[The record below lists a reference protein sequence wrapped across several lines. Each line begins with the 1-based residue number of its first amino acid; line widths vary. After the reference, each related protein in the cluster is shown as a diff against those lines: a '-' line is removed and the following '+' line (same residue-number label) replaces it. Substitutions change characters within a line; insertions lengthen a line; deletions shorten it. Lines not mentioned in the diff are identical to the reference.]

1 MAGGLNDL
9 ELETLDEVNLSDSP
23 PLAARPPPAVPARRA
38 RRIVSSVALG
48 VTLVL
53 ALITWVSLRVDTPPK
68 ARAAPDLVS
77 TPPAAAADVPEII
90 TPVAVPYGRPHP
102 SSHAAM
108 HAHHRHAHNHT
119 HNHTRPHVSPV
130 ADVAPVS
137 EIVEAALPAAPV
149 EPPLLD
155 LLSAPL
161 DLEVSDTAATEMQ
174 EVQSVADAAATL
186 LSTPL
191 EGSETAATEDVQ
203 SAAVAD
209 AAAAALVDAMAA
221 LKEAQAAVAAAE
233 EPIDIQ
239 SVSESE
245 RRLQEVEMEEPIQA
259 PTPREQEDEPIQAP
273 TPREPEDAEPEI
285 VTPAITRRRLRGGGG
300 GASWRARLLRRLAE
314 ATY

>member
-9 ELETLDEVNLSDSP
+9 ELETLDEVNLSP
-23 PLAARPPPAVPARRA
+23 QLAPRPPPAVPARRA
-38 RRIVSSVALG
+38 RRIVSGVALG
-48 VTLVL
+48 VTLTL

-90 TPVAVPYGRPHP
+90 TPVAVPYGRPHA
-102 SSHAAM
+102 SSHAAQ

-130 ADVAPVS
+130 
-137 EIVEAALPAAPV
+137 VEALPAAPV
-149 EPPLLD
+149 APPLLD

-174 EVQSVADAAATL
+174 EVQSVADAAATAL
-186 LSTPL
+186 LTPL
-191 EGSETAATEDVQ
+191 EGSETATTEEVQ
-203 SAAVAD
+203 STVAD
-209 AAAAALVDAMAA
+209 AAATALVDAMAA

-245 RRLQEVEMEEPIQA
+245 RRLQEVEMEEV
-259 PTPREQEDEPIQAP
+259 QAP
-273 TPREPEDAEPEI
+273 TPREPEDEEPVQAPTPREPDDAEPEI
-285 VTPAITRRRLRGGGG
+285 VTPAITRRRLRGRG
-300 GASWRARLLRRLAE
+300 GASWWARLSRRLAE